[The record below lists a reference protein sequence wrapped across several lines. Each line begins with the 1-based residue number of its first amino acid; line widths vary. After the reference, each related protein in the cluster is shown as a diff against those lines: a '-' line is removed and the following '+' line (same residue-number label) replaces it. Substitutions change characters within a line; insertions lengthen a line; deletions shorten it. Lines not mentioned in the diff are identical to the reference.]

1 MKVRRYYF
9 NKFSYP
15 FKSFIRNEVKI
26 LKRISQNDYIVKLF
40 EIYENAQ
47 ELILIFELMEGG
59 DLYEKV
65 KGRHYYTEKE
75 VWLILLQI
83 VKGIEFLHSHC
94 IVHRDIK
101 LQNVLLVSKN
111 SHTRVKIGDFSLAEY
126 FNEKEMTIK
135 CGTPGFMAPEIFSQN
150 SYNEKIDIFST
161 GIVLYIL

>member
-1 MKVRRYYF
+1 MRIRRYYF
-9 NKFSYP
+9 NKLFYP

-26 LKRISQNDYIVKLF
+26 LKRISQNDYIVQLF

-65 KGRHYYTEKE
+65 KSRQHYTEKE
-75 VWLILLQI
+75 VWLIFLQI
-83 VKGIEFLHSHC
+83 VKGVEFLHSHG

-101 LQNVLLVSKN
+101 LQNVLVASKN
-111 SHTRVKIGDFSLAEY
+111 SQTRVKIGDFSLAEY
-126 FNEKEMTIK
+126 YTEKEMTIK
-135 CGTPGFMAPEIFSQN
+135 CGTPGFMAPEIFAKN
-150 SYNEKIDIFST
+150 SYNEKVDIFST